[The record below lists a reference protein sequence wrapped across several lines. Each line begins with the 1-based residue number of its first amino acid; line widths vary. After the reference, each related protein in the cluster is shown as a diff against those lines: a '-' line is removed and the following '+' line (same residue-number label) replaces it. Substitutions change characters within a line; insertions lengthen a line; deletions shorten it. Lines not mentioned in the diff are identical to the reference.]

1 MPEMVCKSEKLEP
14 MATTHA
20 PTILT
25 PEERLAR
32 RRLIFQDAVSLLSLF
47 LITAVL
53 FVLTLLLFR
62 SFTNHREEL
71 GARWKARGEAAL
83 NDGHPAIAI
92 DDLRSAL
99 AYMPSRQTEIELATA
114 LAQAGKVQEATAYFT
129 TLRESAPGDG
139 TINLELARLAA
150 RAGHESE
157 AILYYQSSL
166 DGTWQGNGYNRRRQ
180 VRLEMARYLIARHEY
195 NYARNQLL
203 IAAGN
208 APDDPGIKVE
218 IAGLLEQ
225 ANAPRDALSI
235 YQTLAAR
242 REPAFAALEGAGRT
256 AFSLGMYRLAND
268 YFGRAMGS
276 DAASKLTDKQAAA
289 DHFMLDTSQ
298 RVLLLY
304 PSFNLSPRQ
313 RAQRVLT
320 LRNTARKRLT
330 TCTASN
336 GSGAS
341 GLSGLTSRWSQLPA
355 MLTVSK
361 LEQQPDVEQRLVQLA
376 YDIETATAAV
386 CGPPS
391 GDDATL
397 LRIAQNP
404 NAVEQE

>member
-1 MPEMVCKSEKLEP
+1 MVCKSEKLEQ

-32 RRLIFQDAVSLLSLF
+32 RRLIIQDAVSLLTLF

-53 FVLTLLLFR
+53 FALTLLLFR

-99 AYMPSRQTEIELATA
+99 AYLPSRQTEIELATA
-114 LAQAGKVQEATAYFT
+114 LAQAGKDQEATAYFT

-157 AILYYQSSL
+157 AILYYQSAL
-166 DGTWQGNGYNRRRQ
+166 DGTWQGNGYDRRRQ
-180 VRLEMARYLIARHEY
+180 VRLEMARYLIARREY
-195 NYARNQLL
+195 NQARNQLL

-208 APDDPGIKVE
+208 APDQPAIKVE
-218 IAGLLEQ
+218 IASLLEQ
-225 ANAPRDALSI
+225 ANAPRDALNI
-235 YQTLAAR
+235 YQILLTR
-242 REPAFAALEGAGRT
+242 RDPPVAALEGAGRT
-256 AFSLGMYRLAND
+256 AFALGMYRLAGE
-268 YFGRAMGS
+268 YLGRALS
-276 DAASKLTDKQAAA
+276 SPLAAKFPASEGAA
-289 DHFMLDTSQ
+289 DHDMLDTSQ

-304 PSFNLSPRQ
+304 PSFYLSPRQ
-313 RAQRVLT
+313 RAQRVLV
-320 LRNTARKRLT
+320 LRNTARTRLT

-336 GSGAS
+336 SSQRLAE
-341 GLSGLTSRWSQLPA
+341 LVSRWSEVPSA
-355 MLTVSK
+355 LTVSSLERQPD
-361 LEQQPDVEQRLVQLA
+361 LEQTIIQLA
-376 YDIETATAAV
+376 YDTETATAAV
-386 CGPPS
+386 CGAPT

-404 NAVEQE
+404 NAVDQE